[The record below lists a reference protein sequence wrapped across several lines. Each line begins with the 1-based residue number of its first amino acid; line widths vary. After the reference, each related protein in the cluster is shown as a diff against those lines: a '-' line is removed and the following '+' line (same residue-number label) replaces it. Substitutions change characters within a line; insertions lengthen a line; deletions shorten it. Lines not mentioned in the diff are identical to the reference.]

1 MDKVTLAEFA
11 WDPLVQTGIVAFA
24 GAVVTQVLLR
34 RYPTRR
40 VIFQFVFFVALT
52 ALLHHHD
59 IIPYQAAAA
68 DTPVF
73 ERVFVAMAKI
83 IWWINAAWL
92 LTGFTRIALFFE
104 RRPQESRLVQDLV
117 VGTIYLG
124 AALSIVAYVFD
135 APLGTLIA
143 TSGVLAIILGLA
155 LQSTLGDVFSGIAL
169 NVSKAYEVGDW
180 VVLSDGMEGR
190 VVETNWRATHLLN
203 ASNDLVVLPNSR
215 LAKAELTNLSS
226 PNRSHGVKLRI
237 RVMPTMTPASISAVM
252 RNVLLSSSSILSVPA
267 PTVEIRSLDAQAIE
281 FELAFRVADFE
292 TASTARHEV
301 YDLIYRHAR
310 SAGLLLAYPKE
321 ASGIVPTPMPPAQP
335 RGAALR
341 LVDAIPLFTSLT
353 EDERIALANA
363 MTRKTYRTGE
373 VLVEQGATL
382 DSLIIIRS
390 GVGVVTCHSE
400 EGELELARLAPG
412 DYFGDDVDATASG
425 ASGTV
430 RALAFTVAYEIGR
443 EALAD
448 LLHDRPAIAEEI
460 SATLARRRTSSTAK
474 PGTAAGAASPSVSAL
489 VSRLRRLLEAGGAT
503 SGASRHTSVW

>member
-40 VIFQFVFFVALT
+40 VIFQFAFFVALT

-59 IIPYQAAAA
+59 IIPYQPIAA

-92 LTGFTRIALFFE
+92 LTGFTRITLFFE
-104 RRPQESRLVQDLV
+104 RRPRESRLVQDLV

-124 AALSIVAYVFD
+124 AALSIVAYVFG

-237 RVMPTMTPASISAVM
+237 RVMPTMTPAAISAVM

-292 TASTARHEV
+292 TASTAKHQV

-321 ASGIVPTPMPPAQP
+321 AGSVAPAPMPPAPP

-341 LVDAIPLFTSLT
+341 LVDAVPLFASLT
-353 EDERIALANA
+353 DDERAALANA

-373 VLVEQGATL
+373 VLVEQGAKI

-390 GVGVVTCHSE
+390 GVAVVTCHSE

-412 DYFGDDVDATASG
+412 DYFGDDADATGAG

-430 RALAFTVAYEIGR
+430 RALAFTVIYEIGHD
-443 EALAD
+443 ALAA

-460 SATLARRRTSSTAK
+460 SATLAQRRTGSAAR
-474 PGTAAGAASPSVSAL
+474 PGDVAPAAPPSVSAL
-489 VSRLRRLLEAGGAT
+489 VWRLRRLFEAGAPAAG
-503 SGASRHTSVW
+503 SRHTNVW